1 MITRKIKTELL
12 ECAAEYPA
20 VTILGPR
27 QSGKT
32 TLARM
37 TFPKLPYCSLEDP
50 EVRLQAI
57 NDPRELLREFPNGA
71 ILDEIQR
78 VPALLSYLQG
88 VIDAD
93 SRPGRF
99 ILTGS
104 HQPEVHQ
111 AVSQSLAGRTA
122 VLELLP
128 FSMEE
133 VRRYKRPVQSPFAWI
148 IQGFFPRLH
157 EHQLRPGRFF
167 SSYLATYVERDIR
180 ALINLKDLT
189 RFDVFL
195 RLLAGRVGQLIN
207 CAPLASDV
215 GVSAPTIRSWISV
228 LKASYILF
236 ELPPYFAN
244 VRKRLV
250 KTSKLYFTDVGLAA
264 WLLGLKTPEQV
275 QRDPL
280 RGMLYEN
287 LIIME
292 VVKKLLNRGDS
303 PNLHF
308 YRDINGNEVD
318 LLIPRGRSFIPVEI
332 KSAATF
338 QPDFLKGIQQ
348 FRKSIAPD
356 MPADGMVWYNGERKM
371 TYENTAVSNPLTHGF
386 KW

>member
-1 MITRKIKTELL
+1 M
-12 ECAAEYPA
+12 
-20 VTILGPR
+20 
-27 QSGKT
+27 
-32 TLARM
+32 
-37 TFPKLPYCSLEDP
+37 
-50 EVRLQAI
+50 
-57 NDPRELLREFPNGA
+57 
-71 ILDEIQR
+71 
-78 VPALLSYLQG
+78 
-88 VIDAD
+88 
-93 SRPGRF
+93 
-99 ILTGS
+99 
-104 HQPEVHQ
+104 
-111 AVSQSLAGRTA
+111 
-122 VLELLP
+122 
-128 FSMEE
+128 
-133 VRRYKRPVQSPFAWI
+133 
-148 IQGFFPRLH
+148 
-157 EHQLRPGRFF
+157 
-167 SSYLATYVERDIR
+167 
-180 ALINLKDLT
+180 
-189 RFDVFL
+189 
-195 RLLAGRVGQLIN
+195 
-207 CAPLASDV
+207 
-215 GVSAPTIRSWISV
+215 
-228 LKASYILF
+228 
-236 ELPPYFAN
+236 
-244 VRKRLV
+244 

-275 QRDPL
+275 GRDPL